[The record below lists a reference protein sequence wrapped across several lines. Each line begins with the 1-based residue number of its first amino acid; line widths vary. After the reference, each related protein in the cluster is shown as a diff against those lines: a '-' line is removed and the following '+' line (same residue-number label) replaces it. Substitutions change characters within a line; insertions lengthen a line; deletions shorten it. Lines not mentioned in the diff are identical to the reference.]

1 MPPQHGPDTAARWPV
16 LSGPVPPL
24 TAFYS
29 PRPETGFPVAS
40 GAPEGLAARARAPET
55 GSYVL
60 AGPGGT
66 GKTQL
71 AAACAQS
78 LWQSRDI
85 ELLVWI
91 SASSRA
97 AILAG
102 YADAYARTVQAP
114 GGPAPV
120 SGPVPA
126 APVPVAYSPGP
137 PSPGRH
143 SPGPPSPVAPSPVAH
158 SPGPHSPGV
167 SALNGPAPAGSGSPP
182 GERPAGPAA
191 AGDAGQH
198 GYPAGGD
205 QEQEARQFLRW
216 LAESTRSWLIV
227 LDDLADAGD
236 VTGLWPRG
244 VMGTTVLTTRLP
256 PASIAPP
263 GLHARLVHV
272 GAFSRREA
280 LAFLTARLFE
290 DTAQRNGALDL
301 AQALGCLPIALSQ
314 AAALVADAR
323 IDCREYQARFAGRQ
337 QALGI
342 GPDSGHAA
350 TVAVTWSLAL
360 DRTDQLLPVALAR
373 PLLAMLSMLDPGG
386 VPAAVLMSAA
396 AREYTGSY
404 SLDRAPATEA
414 AVRAVLTC
422 LAQVGLVSIDL
433 ASPVRTVFMHE
444 LVQACVRQVL
454 PPAVRALAATAAAGA
469 VLQSWP
475 EHPGDPYLDQAL
487 RDSAAALSRA
497 GGEVIRTADA
507 GRRLLTR
514 AGRSLDE
521 ARLTGPAIAYWRAMI
536 EAGSRARD
544 LADGDAG
551 LAAAAAM
558 HGYMDHLAAAYQVAG
573 RTDLAISVLGDSLRQ
588 REEALGPGHPDT
600 LTARSYLART
610 CLAADRTQEAL
621 PHFERTLAG
630 REWVLGPDHPE
641 TLAARS
647 DLAGAYRAAGRLA
660 DSITVYRRTLADQEL
675 ILGEDH
681 PVTAATR
688 GSLAAALHSAGRT
701 EDAVPLFVK
710 TLADRERV
718 LGPDNPDTLT
728 ARGNLAYAYRSV
740 GRLRDAIPLYAQT
753 VAGREKVQGR
763 DHPDTLTSR
772 ANLAAAYYDAR
783 KLKEAVSLYEQ
794 TLADRE
800 RVQGRDHPDTLT
812 ARGNLASA
820 YMSAGRKVAAL
831 GLYERTLADAER
843 VLGPHH
849 ESTLTSRANLAIAY
863 HESRRTPDAIALFQ
877 RTLSDCEVALPPG
890 HPLTRGVRE
899 SLEAAR
905 RT

>member
-1 MPPQHGPDTAARWPV
+1 MPPQHGPGAATPWPV

-24 TAFYS
+24 TAYYS
-29 PRPETGFPVAS
+29 PRPETGLATAG
-40 GAPEGLAARARAPET
+40 GAAEGPAT

-60 AGPGGT
+60 TGPGGT

-71 AAACAQS
+71 AVAYAQS

-91 SASSRA
+91 NATSRA

-102 YADAYARTVQAP
+102 YADAYARTVPAP

-120 SGPVPA
+120 P
-126 APVPVAYSPGP
+126 PGI
-137 PSPGRH
+137 S
-143 SPGPPSPVAPSPVAH
+143 
-158 SPGPHSPGV
+158 V
-167 SALNGPAPAGSGSPP
+167 SALNGHGAGVSGPAS
-182 GERPAGPAA
+182 GERPAEPGAA
-191 AGDAGQH
+191 ADGGPLGYGQ
-198 GYPAGGD
+198 GQD
-205 QEQEARQFLRW
+205 QEQAARQFLRW
-216 LAESTRSWLIV
+216 LGESTRSWLIV

-244 VMGTTVLTTRLP
+244 AMGRTVLTTRLP

-263 GLHARLVHV
+263 GLHARLVQV
-272 GAFSRREA
+272 GGFSRREA
-280 LAFLTARLFE
+280 LGFLTTRLFE

-301 AQALGCLPIALSQ
+301 AQALGCLPIALAQ
-314 AAALVADAR
+314 AGALIADAR
-323 IDCREYQARFAGRQ
+323 IDCRQYQGQFADRQ
-337 QALGI
+337 QAMGI
-342 GPDSGHAA
+342 GPDRGHAS

-360 DRTDQLLPVALAR
+360 DRTDQLLPTALAR
-373 PLLAMLSMLDPGG
+373 PLLAMLAMLDPGG
-386 VPAAVLMSAA
+386 VPAAVLMSTA
-396 AREYTGSY
+396 AREYIGSY
-404 SLDRAPATEA
+404 SSDRAPAAEA
-414 AVRAVLTC
+414 EVRAVLTC
-422 LAQVGLVSIDL
+422 LAQVGLVTIDL
-433 ASPVRTVFMHE
+433 ASGIRTVFMHA

-454 PPAVRALAATAAAGA
+454 PPAVRGLAAAAAARA
-469 VLQSWP
+469 VLQCWP
-475 EHPGDPYLDQAL
+475 EPARDPYLDQAL
-487 RDSAAALSRA
+487 RDSTAVLSHA
-497 GGEVIRTADA
+497 GGDVMRTPDP
-507 GRRLLTR
+507 GHRLLTR

-521 ARLTGPAIAYWRAMI
+521 ARLSGPAIAYWRTMI
-536 EAGSRARD
+536 EASGRARD
-544 LADGDAG
+544 LADGDSG
-551 LAAAAAM
+551 QAAAAFG
-558 HGYMDHLAAAYQVAG
+558 HECMDHLAAAYQVTG
-573 RTDLAISVLGDSLRQ
+573 RTDLAISVLTNSLRQ

-600 LTARSYLART
+600 LTARGQLART
-610 CLAADRTQEAL
+610 CLAADRADEAL

-647 DLAGAYRAAGRLA
+647 DLGGAYRAAGRLA
-660 DSITVYRRTLADQEL
+660 DAITVYRRTLADQEL

-701 EDAVPLFVK
+701 QDAVPLYVK

-718 LGPDNPDTLT
+718 LGPDHPDTLT

-740 GRLRDAIPLYAQT
+740 GRLKDAVPLYAQT
-753 VAGREKVQGR
+753 LAGREKVQGR
-763 DHPDTLTSR
+763 DHPDTITSR

-783 KLKEAVSLYEQ
+783 KLKEAVPLYEQ
-794 TLADRE
+794 TVADRE

-831 GLYERTLADAER
+831 DLYERTLTESER

-849 ESTLTSRANLAIAY
+849 ENTLTSRANLAIAY

-877 RTLSDCEVALPPG
+877 RTLLDCEVALPPD
-890 HPLTRGVRE
+890 HPLTQGVRE